1 MATYTIKGN
10 IGQEKSGIAF
20 VAENKVMIS
29 ALVVCV
35 NASLDRSAVTR
46 VLRNMAE
53 RLRASNTTEPPAA
66 YT

>member
-10 IGQEKSGIAF
+10 VGQEKSGISF
-20 VAENKVMIS
+20 VAENKVMITPL
-29 ALVVCV
+29 LVSI
-35 NASLDRSAVTR
+35 NDSLDRSAVTR

-53 RLRASNTTEPPAA
+53 RLRESNTAEPPAA